1 MKKTIAYLGGS
12 FLLATAIAF
21 GITIQAASAAVES
34 CQGKCNRNYH
44 ACANAATSQG
54 ELSQCKK
61 SYQGCISSC
70 K

>member
-1 MKKTIAYLGGS
+1 MKKGLTFFAGS
-12 FLLATAIAF
+12 FVLAAALAF
-21 GITIQAASAAVES
+21 GINGAAQS
-34 CQGKCNRNYH
+34 CKGTCNRNYN
-44 ACANAATSQG
+44 ACVNAATTQA